1 VSKCHPAFS
10 FCLASV
16 VREISLTFSISLTMF
31 QIVMDTVNGVNSAE
45 YDSAENIEV
54 TPTIFPDY
62 DNLDLTVSESNSEMA
77 KMQKHGKQGPVCT
90 TLHFNRNLR
99 MDPIRKC
106 YITLSWKGLPW
117 SNTVAYWAH
126 SKSTKKMKCCEYDSS
141 GPQTLY
147 NLQILTMPRC
157 T

>member
-1 VSKCHPAFS
+1 
-10 FCLASV
+10 
-16 VREISLTFSISLTMF
+16 MF

-90 TLHFNRNLR
+90 TLHFYRNLR
-99 MDPIRKC
+99 MDPIR
-106 YITLSWKGLPW
+106 
-117 SNTVAYWAH
+117 
-126 SKSTKKMKCCEYDSS
+126 
-141 GPQTLY
+141 
-147 NLQILTMPRC
+147 
-157 T
+157 